1 MPPHVDT
8 PQSRCRFALAHGD
21 ITPPA
26 DIYHRMWG
34 AAKHD
39 RATGIHQSLRATV
52 TLFAPLEGDEQ
63 QILIALDHCV
73 MGRREMDNLL
83 GELIPQ
89 KAHKPQNI
97 PLLSKPTTL
106 E

>member
-1 MPPHVDT
+1 MPRHVDT

-52 TLFAPLEGDEQ
+52 TVLAPAEGDERQ
-63 QILIALDHCV
+63 FIIALDHCV
-73 MGRREMDNLL
+73 MGREEMDNLL
-83 GELIPQ
+83 N
-89 KAHKPQNI
+89 AV
-97 PLLSKPTTL
+97 S
-106 E
+106 